1 MRVELSHRL
10 DILIIMSTKQFD
22 GSILSGSGLFQGL
35 EKEALDSL
43 ARYSR
48 HISLEPNERL
58 FNQGDS
64 SDGCYAILD
73 GVLKVAT
80 TSSDGKEALLAML
93 GSGDVIGD
101 MGLIDAQPRS
111 ASATALKPCSLAF
124 LASRDFKHVA
134 NSNPVIYLQM
144 LEILSERLRT
154 SNEAATMQRLL
165 PLRGRLARVL
175 LRLAEGFGEP
185 LEGGRILIRQKFTQ
199 IELGRMSGSA
209 RENVNRQVKEW
220 ANEGL
225 VSRIS
230 GYYCLEDSEKL
241 RQFTKL

>member
-1 MRVELSHRL
+1 M
-10 DILIIMSTKQFD
+10 QFD
-22 GSILSGSGLFQGL
+22 GSILASSALFAGL
-35 EKEALDSL
+35 EREALDGL
-43 ARYSR
+43 ARYSH
-48 HISLEPNERL
+48 HISLESNERL
-58 FNQGDS
+58 FSQGDP

-73 GVLKVAT
+73 GVLKVST
-80 TSSDGKEALLAML
+80 TTSDGKEALLAML
-93 GSGDVIGD
+93 GTGDVIGD

-111 ASATALKPCSLAF
+111 ANATALKPCSLAF

-134 NSNPVIYLQM
+134 NSNPVIYLHM
-144 LEILSERLRT
+144 LEILSDRLRT

-185 LEGGRILIRQKFTQ
+185 LEGDRILIRQKFTQ
-199 IELGRMSGSA
+199 IELARMTGSA
-209 RENVNRQVKEW
+209 RENVNRQIREW
-220 ANEGL
+220 SREGL

-230 GYYCLEDSEKL
+230 SYYCLEDAEKL